1 MAWSEET
8 GIQIGVFERA
18 LGIDVQSNLSFGTLF
33 EAKGAYLFVSAEKR
47 DKCAERIMASW
58 EQLALAKVKNVAT
71 FEEAKALRDYSPHG
85 SEARKQAMTKMIELA
100 STIVEAEKIYH
111 DVEHRSPLAKQAL
124 AKWEELALEQVKLIS
139 TLEEGKRAYDSSP
152 SCGEAKE
159 QALAKWEEL
168 ALAMIEQASTVS
180 EMRMLSVS
188 IPHCSV
194 DLLEAKWE
202 KLALIQ
208 IKQVSTLEEAKDLY
222 YNTLSDGEAGEEIL
236 RKMVD
241 IFSASP

>member
-1 MAWSEET
+1 MKEGKDLEAIVLALSEET
-8 GIQIGVFERA
+8 GIQIGFFERA

-124 AKWEELALEQVKLIS
+124 AKWEELAL
-139 TLEEGKRAYDSSP
+139 
-152 SCGEAKE
+152 
-159 QALAKWEEL
+159 
-168 ALAMIEQASTVS
+168 
-180 EMRMLSVS
+180 
-188 IPHCSV
+188 
-194 DLLEAKWE
+194 
-202 KLALIQ
+202 
-208 IKQVSTLEEAKDLY
+208 
-222 YNTLSDGEAGEEIL
+222 
-236 RKMVD
+236 
-241 IFSASP
+241 